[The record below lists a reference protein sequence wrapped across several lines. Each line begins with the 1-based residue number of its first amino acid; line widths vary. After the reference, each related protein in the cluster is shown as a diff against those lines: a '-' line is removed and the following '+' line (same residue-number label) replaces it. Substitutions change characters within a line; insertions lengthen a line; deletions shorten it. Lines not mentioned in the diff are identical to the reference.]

1 MWGRP
6 LQGFSSKVSAR
17 MEALPRDVRKEAG
30 PGGFVSNAFTDHLW
44 RSARR
49 GGSLSQPR
57 HDLFF
62 GPHPLAYR
70 GSHRSRESLYSPN
83 RCRDATALE
92 LTYLTAK
99 ARKSRGGGGVSSAD
113 IGQ

>member
-1 MWGRP
+1 MLSLTTYGEVP
-6 LQGFSSKVSAR
+6 DG
-17 MEALPRDVRKEAG
+17 EAPSVNLVMT
-30 PGGFVSNAFTDHLW
+30 F
-44 RSARR
+44 
-49 GGSLSQPR
+49 
-57 HDLFF
+57 FF